1 MRVDEGC
8 FSRRGLL
15 RASAAGLA
23 VAAVPAVSCGAAAG
37 AGLAGCGEGGE
48 TVPRYR
54 EVTGGSVTASRDG
67 SVLIVEVQ
75 GVLWRVPPQGGTA
88 ARITEWE
95 LEATRPALSP
105 DGATPAVGG
114 YPGGGGASPTQIGR
128 GGTGGGPHGVAL
140 CTPDPKGG

>member
-1 MRVDEGC
+1 M
-8 FSRRGLL
+8 
-15 RASAAGLA
+15 
-23 VAAVPAVSCGAAAG
+23 
-37 AGLAGCGEGGE
+37 
-48 TVPRYR
+48 
-54 EVTGGSVTASRDG
+54 TGGSVTASRDG

>member
-1 MRVDEGC
+1 M
-8 FSRRGLL
+8 
-15 RASAAGLA
+15 
-23 VAAVPAVSCGAAAG
+23 
-37 AGLAGCGEGGE
+37 
-48 TVPRYR
+48 
-54 EVTGGSVTASRDG
+54 TGGSVTASRDG

-114 YPGGGGASPTQIGR
+114 YPGGGFHLWTLRTDGSALRRITD
-128 GGTGGGPHGVAL
+128 GPWDDRGVAWS
-140 CTPDPKGG
+140 PDGSRLVSASERGADPVTGAPFGLWTAKI